1 VPSSDRLASVPDD
14 SLPGL
19 TDTHCHLDLPAF
31 DADRGEM
38 MERAR
43 RAGLVRILIPG
54 LDLPSSRRA
63 ADLAHSDPMLRFAP
77 GVHPHESGG
86 FTNRVLDELR
96 ILARAPG
103 AVAIGEIG
111 LDYYRNLAPRV
122 QQQEA
127 FRAQLSLARELG
139 LPAIVHIREAEEDA
153 LAILSAAGNGLRGV
167 LHAFSGNP
175 LLAERVPEM
184 GFYFGIGGP
193 ITYPGSARLR
203 EIFRALPRERILLET
218 DAPYLPP
225 EGNRGKRNEPALVL
239 AVARTAAREW
249 NQDAGELVQTARH
262 NANNLFAWE

>member
-1 VPSSDRLASVPDD
+1 MASRDRAAFLSND

-19 TDTHCHLDLPAF
+19 TDTHCHLDLPEY
-31 DADRGEM
+31 DADRGAV

-54 LDLPSSRRA
+54 LDLAGSRRA
-63 ADLAHSDPMLRFAP
+63 AELARSDPILRFAP
-77 GVHPHESGG
+77 GVHPHGSAE
-86 FTNRVLDELR
+86 FNPRVLDELR

-111 LDYYRNLAPRV
+111 LDYYRNLAPRNL
-122 QQQEA
+122 QQEA
-127 FRAQLSLARELG
+127 FRAQLDLARELG

-153 LAILSAAGNGLRGV
+153 LAILTEAGSGVRGV
-167 LHAFSGNP
+167 LHAFSGDRT
-175 LLAERVPEM
+175 LAERTGEM

-193 ITYPGSARLR
+193 LTYPGSSRLR
-203 EIFRALPRERILLET
+203 EVFRALPPDRILLET

-225 EGNRGKRNEPALVL
+225 DGNRGKRNEPALVL
-239 AVARTAAREW
+239 AVARKAAEERDGDAAEW
-249 NQDAGELVQTARH
+249 AQTARD

>member
-1 VPSSDRLASVPDD
+1 VSSPDRLASVPDD

-31 DADRGEM
+31 DGDRGGM

-43 RAGLVRILIPG
+43 RAGLVRMLVPG
-54 LDLPSSRRA
+54 LDLAGSRRSA
-63 ADLAHSDPMLRFAP
+63 ELARSDPMLRFAP

-86 FTNRVLDELR
+86 FSARVLDELR
-96 ILARAPG
+96 ILARQPG

-111 LDYYRNLAPRV
+111 LDYYRNLAPRA

-127 FRAQLSLARELG
+127 FRAQLDLARELG

-153 LAILSAAGNGLRGV
+153 LAALLAAGSGLRGV
-167 LHAFSGNP
+167 LHAFSGDRTV
-175 LLAERVPEM
+175 AERLGGL

-193 ITYPGSARLR
+193 LTYPGAARLR
-203 EIFRALPRERILLET
+203 EAFRTLPRDRILLET

-239 AVARTAAREW
+239 AVARKAAGESG
-249 NQDAGELVQTARH
+249 QDALELVQTARR
-262 NANNLFAWE
+262 NANNLFSWE